1 MGIEFRK
8 GAQVTV
14 NDLIERKKVEITR
27 QPIRDFHSPKEIKNQ
42 EYNSR
47 VKFPIYNRRGSN
59 S

>member
-8 GAQVTV
+8 GIAVSI
-14 NDLIERKKVEITR
+14 NNLIEKKKVEVTR
-27 QPIRDFHSPKEIKNQ
+27 QPIRDYHSPKEIKDQ